1 MLPPGHGPR
10 GGAAG
15 LARPKRL
22 VLPGNYCRQSKADG
36 STRLILNG
44 EGMARLPL
52 APTQLRGRLPGL
64 PKQENAFTARGGTLI
79 RRSFERKSLTPK

>member
-1 MLPPGHGPR
+1 
-10 GGAAG
+10 
-15 LARPKRL
+15 
-22 VLPGNYCRQSKADG
+22 
-36 STRLILNG
+36 
-44 EGMARLPL
+44 MARLPL